1 MTRQARGQ
9 EARTLGCFASRRPER
24 DLHEAR
30 SRSAVR
36 APGHRCQGA
45 PRCQPIGTRRNAWA
59 RWIVLTETWP
69 FALAAR
75 RATNQSSAPI
85 EARRNLQKL
94 PPASTVGR
102 QGPSSDRPDH
112 GPAAGHS
119 CFAREYRNAR
129 PKMKATKP
137 VAPMANSVPPWHPEP
152 AQGQH
157 QALAEEVAAAG
168 IPVALLDRRHPLRDT
183 PGRPAH
189 LNSVFQNSQLT
200 VAGHGPHRAGGRGRW
215 IPKRAISGRP
225 SRSPRK

>member
-75 RATNQSSAPI
+75 RATNQISPRRRSSPGGTC
-85 EARRNLQKL
+85 RSSLRPL
-94 PPASTVGR
+94 PSAGR
-102 QGPSSDRPDH
+102 DPSSDRPGHD
-112 GPAAGHS
+112 PAAGHS

-157 QALAEEVAAAG
+157 QALAEA
-168 IPVALLDRRHPLRDT
+168 
-183 PGRPAH
+183 AH